1 MKDYIQ
7 VHEPGV
13 HIIPFSIPFGINKF
27 ERNGGKFLFYWG
39 HFFKLGANVL
49 VEFENIFFNWGHFL
63 HLGAFFYICGN
74 FFQKLGQNIIL
85 GSRKSDVLGI
95 LWTPELY

>member
-49 VEFENIFFNWGHFL
+49 VEFEKCFLIGDTFFPIG
-63 HLGAFFYICGN
+63 GKCV
-74 FFQKLGQNIIL
+74 
-85 GSRKSDVLGI
+85 SGI
-95 LWTPELY
+95 